1 MPLQIDVYTTP
12 GGFAGKEGSASAWTT
27 AGSGQANALGSNVHV
42 TVTFPTSFH
51 LPQGTHGVW
60 IHYLNVTPYYALG
73 SGSNQIYSN
82 AELTLS
88 AGKMIGT
95 LFGGGGV
102 TPRVWSGSIWYDLT
116 PFPPSFVNYGTA
128 CAGSNGSP
136 TLRAA
141 TGSRPKVG
149 TGFTYSLGNL
159 PTTPGPVTVMIG
171 ASRTTYLSLPLP
183 FDLTAINMPGC
194 RLYAGADLTATG
206 VNTGGTGLAVLAIPS
221 SPALLGQAVYTQAFV
236 VDPGAN
242 GFGATLTDAAQL
254 LIGV

>member
-1 MPLQIDVYTTP
+1 
-12 GGFAGKEGSASAWTT
+12 
-27 AGSGQANALGSNVHV
+27 VHV

-73 SGSNQIYSN
+73 KRVEPDLLERRADALRGEDDRHAVRGRRRDPARVERLDLVRPHAVPAIVRQLRDRVRRLERLADAACGDRQP
-82 AELTLS
+82 AEGRHRLHLQPGQPTDDPG
-88 AGKMIGT
+88 AGDGHD
-95 LFGGGGV
+95 
-102 TPRVWSGSIWYDLT
+102 R
-116 PFPPSFVNYGTA
+116 
-128 CAGSNGSP
+128 
-136 TLRAA
+136 
-141 TGSRPKVG
+141 
-149 TGFTYSLGNL
+149 
-159 PTTPGPVTVMIG
+159 